1 MEGNY
6 AAVKIYRFD
15 PSVDKKPRYETYE
28 VPYEAW
34 NNRKIIDTLTYIYE
48 NLAPGLAFR
57 GPCSQGLC
65 GSCTIR
71 FNEKPVLACET
82 IAEQTML
89 IEPVKKEK
97 VVKDLVV
104 TI

>member
-1 MEGNY
+1 MEDRN
-6 AAVKIYRFD
+6 AVVKIFRFD
-15 PSVDKKPRYETYE
+15 PSEDKKPRYEIYK

-34 NNRKIIDTLTYIYE
+34 NNRKIIDTLIYIYQ

-71 FNEKPVLACET
+71 VNDKPVLACET

-89 IEPVKKEK
+89 IEPVRKEK
-97 VVKDLVV
+97 VVKDLV
-104 TI
+104 IIP